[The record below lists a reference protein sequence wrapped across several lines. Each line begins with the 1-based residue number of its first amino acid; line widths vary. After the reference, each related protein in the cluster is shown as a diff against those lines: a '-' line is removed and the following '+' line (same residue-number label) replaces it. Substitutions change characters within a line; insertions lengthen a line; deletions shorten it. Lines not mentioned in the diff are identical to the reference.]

1 MNAVK
6 SRTLMGIHNSL
17 LGLAVC
23 GAALAAAAPL
33 PQPQIGSIA
42 IDPSAQIVA
51 APAPLCSAAKM
62 RAVRATATRASQPKE
77 GADFEFI
84 DCSLTF
90 DPKDARPV
98 TKRLVLEGANATGV
112 VVDCNGVT
120 IDGGPR
126 TPTYNPADPWNM
138 VEIRPKRL
146 DDTGMRWEHPANITF
161 RNNCKIRGSVGVL
174 GIDGV
179 PSSTPGYAML
189 ARNNAPRNIVF
200 DGVTVTGV
208 TCNEA
213 KAGVPQCL
221 PLYLFSGINHFQ
233 LLNSTING
241 TTGGPNI
248 YFDDLSFRNTRRNN
262 RIEASNQ
269 RDGKAREVLALDGSS
284 ENLIVNNFFS
294 SLEDGGIYLYRNCG
308 EDNSPRIGR
317 PTDNVIINNVFFYD
331 KYDGDNPSIF
341 VAQRNGRDTKKT
353 DCPPNFFDLAR
364 GNAVMQNQV
373 FKLPVSDVTIRVP
386 LTGAV
391 ITRHGMIRV
400 GHPEVNTPNFLDHN
414 DTVKKKIER
423 AAGCFVSNGYP
434 NFILD
439 GQFTNA
445 FHNANGDA
453 ICTDFRSTCH
463 DGVLSQTSDAT
474 CQANPVGQMD
484 FGCNAAGNNS
494 GCQKTFSVPRGKK
507 IVGAK
512 AACNLEF
519 GTISSAN
526 VDAVPANVVTVLRA
540 SDDASDGR
548 CTVGGTSIRRS
559 MAAISGI
566 NGLNSVSVGCREQ
579 DANGGD
585 CSIKARLYFR

>member
-1 MNAVK
+1 MNTVK
-6 SRTLMGIHNSL
+6 WRTLMGIHNSL

-23 GAALAAAAPL
+23 GATLAAAPP
-33 PQPQIGSIA
+33 PQPQLGPI
-42 IDPSAQIVA
+42 IDPSAQLVA
-51 APAPLCSAAKM
+51 ATAPQCSAAKM
-62 RAVRATATRASQPKE
+62 RAVRATATRGSIPKE

-90 DPKDARPV
+90 DPKDVRPV
-98 TKRLVLEGANATGV
+98 TKRLVLEGSKATGV
-112 VVDCNGVT
+112 VVKCNGVT
-120 IDGGPR
+120 IDGGPG
-126 TPTYNPADPWNM
+126 TPTYNPAEPWSM
-138 VEIRPKRL
+138 VEILSKRL
-146 DDTGMRWEHPANITF
+146 DDTGTRWERPMNITF
-161 RNNCKIRGSVGVL
+161 RDGCKIRGSVSLL
-174 GIDGV
+174 GITGV
-179 PSSTPGYAML
+179 ESTTPGYATL
-189 ARNNAPRNIVF
+189 ARNNAPRSIVF
-200 DGVTVTGV
+200 DGVTITGV
-208 TCNEA
+208 RCNEA
-213 KAGVPQCL
+213 QAGGAQCV
-221 PLYLFSGINHFQ
+221 PLYLFSGVNQFQ

-241 TTGGPNI
+241 TSGGPNI
-248 YFDDLSFRNTRRNN
+248 YLDDLSFRNTIRNN

-269 RDGKAREVLALDGSS
+269 RDGKAREVLAIDGSS

-308 EDNSPRIGR
+308 EDNSPRLGR

-341 VAQRNGRDTKKT
+341 VAERNGRDTKKT
-353 DCPPNFFDLAR
+353 DCPDNFFDQAR

-386 LTGAV
+386 LTGGV
-391 ITRHGMIRV
+391 ITRRGKIRV
-400 GHPEVNTPNFLDHN
+400 GFPEVNTPNFIDHN
-414 DTVKKKIER
+414 ETVKKEIGR
-423 AAGCFVSNGYP
+423 AAGCFLSNGYP
-434 NFILD
+434 NFIID

-445 FHNANGDA
+445 FHHGNGDA

-463 DGVLSQTSDAT
+463 DGALSQTSDAT
-474 CQANPVGQMD
+474 CQANPVRQMD
-484 FGCNAAGNNS
+484 VECHAAGSNS
-494 GCQKTFSVPRGKK
+494 GCQKTVSVPRGKK

-519 GTISSAN
+519 GRISSAN
-526 VDAVPANVVTVLRA
+526 LDAVPANVVTVLRA

-579 DANGGD
+579 DSNGGD
-585 CSIKARLYFR
+585 CDIKVRLYFR